1 MKLLS
6 RAEETLLL
14 AIWRLQDNA
23 YGVKIREQ
31 VEDVTGQSW
40 AFGALFVTLERLV
53 KKEMLTSYLTDP
65 TPERGGRSKR
75 VYKLTLDGR
84 ESLVQIQKVQ
94 KELWDGIEGLAP
106 EKGK

>member
-14 AIWRLQDNA
+14 AVWRLQQEA

-31 VEDVTGQSW
+31 IERVTGQSW

-53 KKEMLTSYLTDP
+53 KKEMLISYLTDP

-75 VYKLTLDGR
+75 VYKLTIDGR
-84 ESLVQIQKVQ
+84 EALIQIKKVEN
-94 KELWDGIEGLAP
+94 ELWEGIDNLSL
-106 EKGK
+106 EKR